1 MAGASV
7 TLNWGGLDKA
17 VGGAALHLRGSHKAL
32 LTEVGEAMVSGTLQ
46 RFQDGVDPEGQPW
59 EPSHRALADGGKTL
73 VDSAALQNSIAA
85 LATASAVYVGSN
97 LVYSR
102 IHQEGGKARATVQSG
117 GFGWR
122 RADFKR
128 GWLHCLSLHTCSR
141 CRCST
146 SSTPTIAPF
155 LPPPR

>member
-59 EPSHRALADGGKTL
+59 EPSQRALADGGKTL

-102 IHQEGGKARATVQSG
+102 IHQDGGKAGRGLKTTIKKRAYLGLSAEDMKEVQGIVADYLSG
-117 GFGWR
+117 AFG
-122 RADFKR
+122 
-128 GWLHCLSLHTCSR
+128 G
-141 CRCST
+141 
-146 SSTPTIAPF
+146 
-155 LPPPR
+155 